1 MAEQCMQNYPAICIP
16 RLPSNTTKMQIA
28 SVFKQLKWGKINNI
42 LIIHNNR
49 KKNIH
54 NNVIPFI
61 CVFIYL
67 SWFNDDK
74 SIGVKAKLLDN
85 KCVKIVCDDFTFWKI
100 YAKNGK

>member
-54 NNVIPFI
+54 NN
-61 CVFIYL
+61 
-67 SWFNDDK
+67 
-74 SIGVKAKLLDN
+74 
-85 KCVKIVCDDFTFWKI
+85 
-100 YAKNGK
+100 